1 MVVYNSSQA
10 LAQAKMIM
18 EKMTTRLVKKK
29 KIRELIQKQRREA
42 KRLTRNFM
50 NTGRVSTKYQFYIL
64 LLSF

>member
-29 KIRELIQKQRREA
+29 KTRELMQKQRREA

>member
-18 EKMTTRLVKKK
+18 EKMTTILVKK
-29 KIRELIQKQRREA
+29 KIRELMQKQRREA

>member
-29 KIRELIQKQRREA
+29 KIRELMQKQRREA

>member
-29 KIRELIQKQRREA
+29 KIRELMQKQRREA

-50 NTGRVSTKYQFYIL
+50 NTGPVSTKYQFYIL